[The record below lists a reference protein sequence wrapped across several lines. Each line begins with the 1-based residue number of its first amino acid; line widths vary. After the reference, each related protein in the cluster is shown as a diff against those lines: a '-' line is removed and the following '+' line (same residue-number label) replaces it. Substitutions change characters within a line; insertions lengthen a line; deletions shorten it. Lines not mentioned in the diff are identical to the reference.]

1 MFRCFPLRT
10 DRKGKKQLTVRTK
23 RETFSVASLKLQQVS
38 KVYGKASTAAV
49 KALDMEIADGEI
61 VSLLGSSGCGKTS
74 TLRMIAG
81 FESVSAGNIHIGTR
95 QINDLAP
102 AARGVAMAFEG
113 YSLYP
118 PLTVH
123 ENIAFALLRA
133 KMPRE
138 QVRAKVQQLAQLLEI
153 SDILNRYPP
162 TLSGGQQQRVSLAR
176 ALARQAD
183 VYLLDEP
190 MSQLEPQLRAVL
202 RARIKEYLLA
212 QRMTTVLVTHDQTEA
227 MALSDRVAVMN
238 DGVLQQFATP
248 AVLNAS
254 PCNLFVASFI
264 GEPAM
269 NLLPGHIEHGN
280 GQQAAH
286 VVLRAVDNSHEILR
300 IPLPAAAHVPLQ
312 PNQSV
317 HLGVRAHHIVPSH
330 TGDRDDIYPVRATL
344 LLQQWQGDQTHWSVD
359 LGGHNLLVVGDGT
372 ANLCDG
378 PGAGT
383 PLALGLPTKALH
395 VFDSA
400 SGQALLHGT
409 LHNEGAH

>member
-1 MFRCFPLRT
+1 
-10 DRKGKKQLTVRTK
+10 
-23 RETFSVASLKLQQVS
+23 VAHLKLQQIS
-38 KVYGKASTAAV
+38 KVYDKAATAAV

-81 FESVSAGNIHIGTR
+81 FESVSAGTIHIGAR
-95 QINDLAP
+95 RVNDLPP

-113 YSLYP
+113 YALYP

-138 QVRAKVQQLAQLLEI
+138 QVRAKVQELARLLEI
-153 SDILNRYPP
+153 SDILDSYPP

-202 RARIKEYLLA
+202 RARIKAYLVA
-212 QRMTTVLVTHDQTEA
+212 HRMTAILVTHDQTEA
-227 MALSDRVAVMN
+227 MALSDRVAVMSE
-238 DGVLQQFATP
+238 GVLQQFAPP
-248 AVLNAS
+248 AVLNAC

-269 NLLPGHIEHGN
+269 NLLPAHIEYDN
-280 GQQAAH
+280 AKQAVH
-286 VVLRAVDNSHEILR
+286 VVVRTLDGSSEALRV
-300 IPLPAAAHVPLQ
+300 PLPAAAQLSLRPGQ
-312 PNQSV
+312 PV
-317 HLGVRAHHIVPSH
+317 HLGVRAHHIVPGY
-330 TGDRDDIYPVRATL
+330 TGGRDDVYPARAMLT
-344 LLQQWQGDQTHWSVD
+344 LQQWQGDQTHWGAE
-359 LGGHNLLVVGDGT
+359 LGGHNLLIMGDGT
-372 ANLCDG
+372 AKLNDEAG
-378 PGAGT
+378 VGT
-383 PLALGLPTKALH
+383 PLTLGLPAKALH
-395 VFDSA
+395 VFDST
-400 SGQALLHGT
+400 SGQALLHST
-409 LHNEGAH
+409 LHGEGLH